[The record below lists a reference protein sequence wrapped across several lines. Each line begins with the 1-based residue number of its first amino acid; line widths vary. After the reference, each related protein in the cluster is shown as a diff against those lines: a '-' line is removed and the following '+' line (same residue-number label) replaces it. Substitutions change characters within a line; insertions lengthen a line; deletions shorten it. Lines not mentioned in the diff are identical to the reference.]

1 MQISSPTFRI
11 LESVMRNGESDGDIY
26 VGWPKPK

>member
-11 LESVMRNGESDGDIY
+11 LESVMRNGESEGAY
-26 VGWPKPK
+26 TVMLGA

>member
-11 LESVMRNGESDGDIY
+11 LESVMRNGESDEGHICR
-26 VGWPKPK
+26 VA

>member
-11 LESVMRNGESDGDIY
+11 LESVMRNGESEGTYI
-26 VGWPKPK
+26 VEWPKPE